1 MCIRDSTEAFAA
13 PTKLVMRLE
22 GEAAPQGA
30 ATQARRVIE
39 QSYDVFGRENIDL
52 TD

>member
-1 MCIRDSTEAFAA
+1 MPMDNPSEETLA
-13 PTKLVMRLE
+13 
-22 GEAAPQGA
+22 
-30 ATQARRVIE
+30 QARRVIE

>member
-1 MCIRDSTEAFAA
+1 
-13 PTKLVMRLE
+13 MRLE
-22 GEAAPQGA
+22 GEAAPQGAA